1 MRILGKKP
9 KEKETNGQTR
19 GACMDDVKCKKIF
32 TMKSDPLVQLVCN
45 FCSLGISLTGEPGGP
60 LPPAGP

>member
-1 MRILGKKP
+1 
-9 KEKETNGQTR
+9 
-19 GACMDDVKCKKIF
+19 MDDVKCKKIF